1 MVRVVYLQEDS
12 KTKEN
17 FTSLDECIP
26 EILQLICGFPQ
37 CANGKQRLDLFIN
50 KSTA

>member
-17 FTSLDECIP
+17 LLCLDQCIP
-26 EILQLICGFPQ
+26 EILQLNCAFPP